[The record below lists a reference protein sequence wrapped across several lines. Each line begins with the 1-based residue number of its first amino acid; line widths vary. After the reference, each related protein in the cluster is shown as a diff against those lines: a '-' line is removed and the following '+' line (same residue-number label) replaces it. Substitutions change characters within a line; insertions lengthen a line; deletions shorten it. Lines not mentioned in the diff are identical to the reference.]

1 MAMKPLSKAV
11 AFAAMAISGA
21 AIADTPTLK
30 EVLGVSDIAVSGY
43 IDASYNYYDVDPAD
57 QPGTLL
63 NYFDQDKSS
72 FNLKQ
77 ASITVASQPKE
88 GFGGLVNLTLGNDA
102 KYIHSYGAG
111 SSDSDFDVTQAF
123 FQYAT
128 GPFTI
133 IGGKF
138 NTLAGAEVIAPTG
151 NSNISRSIAFLQ
163 ALPFTHTGLRASY
176 MPIDSL
182 TLYAG
187 INNGWDQQ
195 QDINS
200 DKTGELG
207 LIWNANDM
215 FTLAASLYSGKE
227 TICDPTGAFDP
238 DGTCLDEQ
246 DKNRFLFDTVLT
258 FKPTEGLALILN
270 YDYGKQED
278 AILDTNG
285 KTDDAE
291 WEAIV
296 GYINYQFNDLWRISI
311 RGEQYNDKDGW
322 KVGLVDQDIDSNTF
336 GELSDKTTSYAVTV
350 GYAPADN
357 FELRGEVRQDFTDK
371 DALIDGDKA
380 TDNQTFVAL
389 EGLYK
394 F

>member
-11 AFAAMAISGA
+11 AFAAMAASGVVLA
-21 AIADTPTLK
+21 ETPTLK
-30 EVLGVSDIAVSGY
+30 EVLGVSDITVSGY
-43 IDASYNYYDVDPAD
+43 IDASYNYYDVDPAE

-77 ASITVASQPKE
+77 ASVTVASQPKE

-111 SSDSDFDVTQAF
+111 SSDSDFDVTQAWI
-123 FQYAT
+123 QYAT
-128 GPFTI
+128 GPLTVY
-133 IGGKF
+133 GGKF

-151 NSNISRSIAFLQ
+151 NTNISRSIAFLQ
-163 ALPFTHTGLRASY
+163 ALPFTHTGLRVAY

-187 INNGWDQQ
+187 VNNGWDQQ
-195 QDINS
+195 RDINS

-207 LIWNANDM
+207 LIWNANAM
-215 FTLAASLYSGKE
+215 FTLAASVYSGNE
-227 TICDPTGAFDP
+227 TIGDPLTE
-238 DGTCLDEQ
+238 DGEQ
-246 DKNRFLFDTVLT
+246 DSNRFLFDTVLT
-258 FKPTEGLALILN
+258 FKPVEGLALILN
-270 YDYGKQED
+270 YDYGKQDD
-278 AILDTNG
+278 AILDANG
-285 KTDDAE
+285 ETDDAE

-322 KVGLVDQDIDSNTF
+322 KVGLVDQDIDSSTF

-350 GYAPADN
+350 GYAPTSS
-357 FELRGEVRQDFTDK
+357 FELRAEVRQDFTDK

>member
-43 IDASYNYYDVDPAD
+43 IDAAYGVYDIDPQD
-57 QPGTLL
+57 QPGAKL
-63 NYFDQDKSS
+63 NYFDDEKNS
-72 FNLKQ
+72 FYLKQ
-77 ASITVASQPKE
+77 AAVTVASQPKE

-102 KYIHSYGAG
+102 KSIHSYGG
-111 SSDSDFDVTQAF
+111 GNSDDNFDVTQAWV
-123 FQYAT
+123 QYAT
-128 GPFTI
+128 GPLTI

-151 NSNISRSIAFLQ
+151 NTNISRSIAFLQ
-163 ALPFTHTGLRASY
+163 ALPFTHTGVRVAYAPL
-176 MPIDSL
+176 DTL

-187 INNGWDQQ
+187 INNGWDELK
-195 QDINS
+195 DPNNG
-200 DKTGELG
+200 KTGELG
-207 LIWNANDM
+207 LVWNATSM
-215 FTLAASLYSGKE
+215 FSVAASVYSGDQ
-227 TICDPTGAFDP
+227 TIADPLTE
-238 DGTCLDEQ
+238 DGEQ
-246 DKNRFLFDTVLT
+246 DKNRFLFDTVVT
-258 FKPTEGLALILN
+258 FKPVDGLALIVN

-278 AILDTNG
+278 AVLDTSG
-285 KTDDAE
+285 EADDAE

-322 KVGLVDQDIDSNTF
+322 KVGLVDQDIDSDTF

-350 GYAPADN
+350 GYAPTEN

-371 DALIDGDKA
+371 EALIDGDST